1 MAAHNGAR
9 LLLKL
14 ALLRRGVGVWRGRAV
29 DEGDDI
35 IALCIL
41 ACVKDGLIIKLQVC
55 LMLRFFSTSFRRVA
69 LDPAALYWE
78 SAVTLQSLIY
88 FSDQQA
94 HPQVTEAMLIVV
106 HFSPLLTWNRV
117 SCTECLGM

>member
-41 ACVKDGLIIKLQVC
+41 ACVKDGLIFKLEG
-55 LMLRFFSTSFRRVA
+55 LSDVA
-69 LDPAALYWE
+69 LFQHKFEARCSRSSSPVLVKCCHTTVLDILFG
-78 SAVTLQSLIY
+78 SAGSPS
-88 FSDQQA
+88 SD
-94 HPQVTEAMLIVV
+94 
-106 HFSPLLTWNRV
+106 
-117 SCTECLGM
+117 